1 MQTRR
6 IQRAL
11 IIALGGC
18 VVGALAFPLCA
29 GAYQI
34 MKSTNGVI
42 LAMESSDTTQ
52 PVTITRYY
60 DYKPGD
66 SIWSTSTSGY
76 DQPLSHNAYNKSRPV
91 AVFDAGAYSG
101 DTIELD
107 LEPGYRLQLIRVAL
121 TSSPYTRMASFALI
135 NDPVQV
141 TVQNTPTVNI
151 GTQPAVSLSSSVSVA
166 GTMPVEVTSFREIP
180 DGFLSSAAGM
190 GVVALGA
197 MAGFFTSRRV

>member
-6 IQRAL
+6 IQRAV
-11 IIALGGC
+11 IIALGGA
-18 VVGALAFPLCA
+18 VVAALALPGVA
-29 GAYQI
+29 SAYQVI
-34 MKSTNGVI
+34 KSTNGVI

-66 SIWSTSTSGY
+66 SQWSTSTSGF
-76 DQPLSHNAYNKSRPV
+76 DQPLSHNAYNKNRAI

-121 TSSPYTRMASFALI
+121 TNSPFTRVASFALI
-135 NDPVQV
+135 NDPMQV
-141 TVQNTPTVNI
+141 AVENTPTVNI

-166 GTMPVEVTSFREIP
+166 GTMPVDIQAVPEWFEGLAGLAAAVMGFAVVSFVWGWR
-180 DGFLSSAAGM
+180 
-190 GVVALGA
+190 
-197 MAGFFTSRRV
+197 TR